1 MEFRDLKKQYRV
13 LREEMDQAVLDAM
26 ASGAYIMGPQ
36 VKELEKQLAEYVGV
50 KHCLTCANGT
60 DALTLALKAWGIGP
74 GDAVFVPDFTFF
86 SSAEVVPLEGASP
99 VFVDVCEDTFNIDV
113 ADLERAVQAV
123 LDEGRF
129 RPRVVVA
136 VDLFGLPADYQAIRA
151 VADKY
156 GLLILEDGAQGFGG
170 SIEMADQVGHDGSII
185 PGTSHVM
192 AGCDRPSKRAC
203 SFGDI
208 ATTSFFPA
216 KPVGCYGDGGAV
228 FTDNDEWAALIDSYR
243 VHGKGQFKYDNVRI
257 GMNSRLDTV
266 QAAVLQVK
274 LKAFAEYEL
283 DDINAAAEKYTERL
297 KDIVATPV
305 IPDGFRSS
313 WAQYTI
319 KLKDAAQRDA
329 LQAALK
335 AEGIPSMV
343 YYPKPM
349 HLQTAFAQTPDQV
362 GGDARSVIQG
372 NHSVISGDHSVI
384 PGLTGNLCPVATSL
398 CSRVL
403 SLPLHPYITEEQ
415 IDTVCN
421 AIRKALQ

>member
-1 MEFRDLKKQYRV
+1 MQFRDLKKQYQV
-13 LREEMDQAVLDAM
+13 LKEDMDKAILDAV

-86 SSAEVVPLEGASP
+86 SSAEVVPLEGAEP
-99 VFVDVCEDTFNIDV
+99 VFVDVCEETFNLDA
-113 ADLERAVQAV
+113 ADLERAVKEV
-123 LDEGRF
+123 LADGRL

-136 VDLFGLPADYQAIRA
+136 VDLFGLPADYKAIRA

-170 SIEMADQVGHDGSII
+170 TIDG
-185 PGTSHVM
+185 
-192 AGCDRPSKRAC
+192 KRAC

-228 FTDNDEWAALIDSYR
+228 FTDNDEWAALIESYR

-274 LKAFAEYEL
+274 LKAFDEYEL
-283 DDINAAAEKYTERL
+283 ADINLAALQYTKRL

-305 IPDGFRSS
+305 IPEGFLSS

-319 KLKDAAQRDA
+319 RLRDKAQRDA

-349 HLQTAFAQTPDQV
+349 HLQTAFASLSAQAESRD
-362 GGDARSVIQG
+362 
-372 NHSVISGDHSVI
+372 
-384 PGLTGNLCPVATSL
+384 LCPTATSL
-398 CSRVL
+398 CDRVL
-403 SLPLHPYITEEQ
+403 SLPMHPYLTTEQ
-415 IDTVCN
+415 IDMVCDV
-421 AIRKALQ
+421 IRKSL